1 MWRGMQTLQDKK
13 AALRR
18 LMLAGR
24 AALAADAPAAGEALM
39 AHVLRKAPPP
49 PGAVVAGFWPMGMEI
64 DVRPLLLAPHG
75 RGHALALPFTP
86 PRGEALR
93 FRAWAPAD
101 SLARGPIGTQ
111 YPAAEAEVAP
121 DWLLVP
127 LLAFDRRG
135 GRLGYGGGYY
145 DRTLALLSGAG
156 RIGVAYAGQEIAEVP
171 MGCDDI
177 RLPAI
182 ATERGVIACG
192 A

>member
-49 PGAVVAGFWPMGMEI
+49 PGAVVAGFWPMGVEI
-64 DVRPLLLAPHG
+64 DVRPLLLALHG

-93 FRAWAPAD
+93 FRAWAPGD
-101 SLARGPIGTQ
+101 SLARGPMGTQ
-111 YPAAEAEVAP
+111 YPAAEAEVERRMAMTKVRIAAR
-121 DWLLVP
+121 LYR
-127 LLAFDRRG
+127 ARDRRAF
-135 GRLGYGGGYY
+135 RPES
-145 DRTLALLSGAG
+145 LLRSTW
-156 RIGVAYAGQEIAEVP
+156 RHV
-171 MGCDDI
+171 
-177 RLPAI
+177 
-182 ATERGVIACG
+182 
-192 A
+192 